1 MKKFFSIG
9 EAAKLAG
16 MTAETLRHYDR
27 IGLVCPHKKDEWT
40 KYRYYTEDE
49 IVRLNTVHALR
60 CMDLPLDEIKT
71 VLELND
77 FQKIVEFLESAE
89 QKADEKIAELQSVK
103 ARIGRAKASY
113 AGMRAEKPAAE
124 SVFTRE
130 LPQRVILLSD
140 KLTEPTVENLWNY
153 LRHFFSQVGEER
165 RGDFAFEDMAGIYE
179 ADGKNRLFA
188 VCTRYSQIENLLT
201 LPAGKYLC
209 AECTEETRAAVR
221 EELLA
226 RAREKGAEPQYIVH
240 IVVLTS
246 ILQWKY
252 ELQVRLGE

>member
-49 IVRLNTVHALR
+49 IVRLNTVRALR

-130 LPQRVILLSD
+130 LPPRVILLSD

-153 LRHFFSQVGEER
+153 LRHFFAQVGEER

-179 ADGKNRLFA
+179 ADGKTRLFA

-201 LPAGKYLC
+201 LPAGEYLC

-240 IVVLTS
+240 IVVLTG

>member
-103 ARIGRAKASY
+103 ARIGRAKATY

-153 LRHFFSQVGEER
+153 LRHFFAQVGEER

-179 ADGKNRLFA
+179 ADGKTRLFA

-209 AECTEETRAAVR
+209 AECTDETRAAVR

-240 IVVLTS
+240 IVVLTG